1 MTLSKIAVV
10 PAVHGLGGMVSFQG
24 RFITGLEQRGIVV
37 TRDLSDPDV
46 QAALIIGGT
55 RQVGSLLAARRRG
68 VNMVQR
74 LNGMNWLH
82 RVQPTPVQAFVRSEL
97 NNWLLAFIRRSIV
110 HRIVYQSQFSH
121 WWWDNRFGSLSK
133 PISVVY
139 NAVDLSVYRP
149 SDTDLPP
156 RDVIRILV
164 MEGHMGD
171 FYSSGLQ
178 TGIELA
184 RQLHLLAGIPVELVV
199 AGDVPVRLQQQTA
212 REEGIHVRYQGVVP
226 PEKVPALTHEVHM
239 LFSADLNA
247 ACPNSVVESLAC
259 GLPVI
264 AFDTGALKE
273 MVPETA
279 GAVVPYGSNYWKLEP
294 PDVQTLAAAARC
306 IFEENPRYRAV
317 ARQAALAQ
325 FGLES
330 MLDGYLAAL
339 EPQ

>member
-24 RFITGLEQRGIVV
+24 RFMAGLEKRGIAV
-37 TRDLSDPDV
+37 TRDLSEPEV

-68 VNMVQR
+68 VQLVQR

-82 RVQPTPVQAFVRSEL
+82 RVQPTPFRAYLRSEM
-97 NNWLLAFIRRSIV
+97 NNWLLALIRRSIV
-110 HRIVYQSQFSH
+110 HRIVYQSQFSR
-121 WWWDNRFGSLSK
+121 WWWDDRFGSLTK
-133 PISVVY
+133 PFSVVY
-139 NAVDLSVYRP
+139 NAVDLDVYRP
-149 SDTDLPP
+149 SGVVFPP
-156 RDVIRILV
+156 NGQVRILV

-184 RQLHLLAGIPVELVV
+184 RQLHFLAGIPVELVV

-212 REEGIHVRYQGVVP
+212 READIHVRYLGVVP
-226 PEKVPALTHEVHM
+226 PENVPALAHEVHM

-259 GLPVI
+259 GLPVL

-273 MVPETA
+273 MVPEAA
-279 GAVVPYGSNYWKLEP
+279 GAVVPYGSNYWKLDP
-294 PDVQTLAAAARC
+294 PDIQTLAASARC
-306 IFEENPRYRAV
+306 IYEENPRYRAG

-325 FGLES
+325 FSLES
-330 MLDGYLAAL
+330 MLNSYLAAL
-339 EPQ
+339 TPQ

>member
-1 MTLSKIAVV
+1 MPLSKIAVI

-24 RFITGLEQRGIVV
+24 RFITGLEKRGFAV
-37 TRDLSDPDV
+37 TRDLADPEV

-55 RQVGSLLAARRRG
+55 RQVSSLLAARRRG
-68 VNMVQR
+68 VQLVQR

-82 RVQPTPVQAFVRSEL
+82 RVQPTPIKAFMRSEM

-110 HRIVYQSQFSH
+110 HRIIYQSQFSR
-121 WWWDNRFGSLSK
+121 WWWENRFGSLPKSN
-133 PISVVY
+133 SVVY
-139 NAVDLSVYRP
+139 NAVDLEVYRP
-149 SDTDLPP
+149 SDTNLAL
-156 RDVIRILV
+156 RDMVCILV

-171 FYSSGLQ
+171 FYSSGLK
-178 TGIELA
+178 TAIELA

-199 AGDVPVRLQQQTA
+199 AGDVPARLQQQTA

-226 PEKVPALTHEVHM
+226 LEKVPALTHEVHM

-306 IFEENPRYRAV
+306 IFEKNPRYRAG

-339 EPQ
+339 KPQ